1 MKKVLWV
8 IAGVV
13 AGIVV
18 FFAVFMAVE
27 GFSAI
32 VHPYPPDFQGTH
44 EEIVRQVETY
54 PAWVLV
60 VVIPMWMAMI
70 YLTAWTAGKVGG
82 IVSYAIISV
91 LMTVALFC
99 NLTMLPYPVWF
110 PISMGVTGPLALYL
124 GLPKGKTS
132 GVAGAE

>member
-1 MKKVLWV
+1 MKKVLRV
-8 IAGVV
+8 IAGVM

-32 VHPYPPDFQGTH
+32 VHPYPADFQGTH

-60 VVIPMWMAMI
+60 IVVPMWMAMI
-70 YLTAWTAGKVGG
+70 SLTAWTAGKVGG
-82 IVSYAIISV
+82 VVSYAIVSA

-110 PISMGVTGPLALYL
+110 PIAMGITGPLAIYL
-124 GLPKGKTS
+124 GLPKGKTR
-132 GVAGAE
+132 GVAGPE